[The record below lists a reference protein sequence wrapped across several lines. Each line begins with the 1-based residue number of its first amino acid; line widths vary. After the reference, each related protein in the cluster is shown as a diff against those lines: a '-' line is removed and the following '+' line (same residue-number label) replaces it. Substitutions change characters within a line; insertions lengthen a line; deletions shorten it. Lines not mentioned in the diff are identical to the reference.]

1 MIIQWRTQKLNSNAI
16 EKALRILMA
25 FYPRN
30 SEMGTVDL
38 SRKTGFH
45 IATVNRILQILARN
59 RFLSQNPLTRKF
71 NLGPSVFAL
80 GEAAIESLSDNLL
93 HKALP
98 HLNELCERVR
108 ETVVLELISGAGSIV
123 AYVAQGSRP
132 WGSGPISAVDCQ
144 RMPRQVRRRSS
155 LSPRKR

>member
-1 MIIQWRTQKLNSNAI
+1 MEKQKLNSNAV
-16 EKALRILMA
+16 EKALCILMA

-80 GEAAIESLSDNLL
+80 GEAAIDCPWRSD
-93 HKALP
+93 H
-98 HLNELCERVR
+98 R
-108 ETVVLELISGAGSIV
+108 AGDSHAPADEGRTRHV
-123 AYVAQGSRP
+123 DPDPPQDRP
-132 WGSGPISAVDCQ
+132 W
-144 RMPRQVRRRSS
+144 
-155 LSPRKR
+155 